1 MTAAGQQSSEDR
13 DKGGAGPGEVVKGK
27 SKGHDTKGNDGSRY
41 YLLVDPRP
49 GEAPDYDYSTS
60 VQCTGTGRSTGHNR
74 NVMYN
79 TLHSQH
85 LKDEGVEW
93 YLEASECDS
102 LHSVI
107 CQGGHRRFPAHS

>member
-1 MTAAGQQSSEDR
+1 M
-13 DKGGAGPGEVVKGK
+13 
-27 SKGHDTKGNDGSRY
+27 
-41 YLLVDPRP
+41 
-49 GEAPDYDYSTS
+49 
-60 VQCTGTGRSTGHNR
+60 
-74 NVMYN
+74 MYN